1 MSGELTLTLAAFGAV
16 SGLVVLLA
24 FLFGGGNNNVDERIK
39 SLSQETKD
47 RNRSP
52 LDDDLFDDGESRS
65 RMGRML
71 MPSDAKSRNQIGE
84 RLIQAGLYKR
94 NSTFFYLSVK
104 AVLMLL
110 PLTLG
115 FAAYSLGVVPL
126 TTALLGGAIAGL
138 FGTIVPGFWLDSRK
152 KKRQSELRRA
162 LPDALDVIIICLEGG
177 MSLPGSF
184 SKITSELRT
193 AHPTLAAEMAIV
205 QREIQMGRSTG
216 EALRQFANR
225 FDVEELRSMAS
236 VVLQAEKFGASV
248 VKALRV
254 HADSLRIKRQQ
265 YAEEMAQ
272 KAVIKILFPTLLF
285 IFPAL
290 FIVILGPAA
299 VDVMELMKKLGESG
313 K

>member
-1 MSGELTLTLAAFGAV
+1 MGDSLILTLSAFGGV
-16 SGLVVLLA
+16 SSLVLLLA
-24 FLFGGGNNNVDERIK
+24 FVLSGRKAPVDARMGALATG
-39 SLSQETKD
+39 SGSTTAA
-47 RNRSP
+47 
-52 LDDDLFDDGESRS
+52 DDLFDENDERT

-71 MPSDAKSRNQIGE
+71 MPTDAKSRREIGE
-84 RLIQAGLYKR
+84 RLVQAGLYKR
-94 NSTFFYLSVK
+94 NSMAFYLTIK
-104 AVLMLL
+104 ASLMLA
-110 PLTLG
+110 PAALG
-115 FAAYSLGVVPL
+115 FGAASLGL
-126 TTALLGGAIAGL
+126 MTLSKGLLIGAIVGL
-138 FGTIVPGFWLDSRK
+138 FGTIAPSFWLDSQK
-152 KKRQSELRRA
+152 KKRQTQLRRA

-177 MSLPGSF
+177 MSLPGAF
-184 SKITSELRT
+184 SKITTELRT
-193 AHPTLAAEMAIV
+193 AHPMLAAEMAIV

-216 EALRQFANR
+216 EALKQFANR
-225 FDVEELRSMAS
+225 FDVEELRSLAS

-272 KAVIKILFPTLLF
+272 KAAIKILFPTLFF

-299 VDVMELMKKLGESG
+299 MDIMEMLKTMSG